1 VSEGSLP
8 AVAARHRARR
18 VRLAWRARTEEEVVV
33 LPTPPLPPTNRNFK
47 SLSSTRDLA
56 VMLLA
61 DAAAECGALAAAAGG
76 AGCAEPE
83 PFLRRLRSGA
93 ISTRDSPAAR
103 GREAP
108 CSPATARF
116 PFGSLR
122 AAPDSPGLLRDHHR
136 RRVRLRDFKARLQD
150 EGGIAPQNYQKLAW
164 WLRATFCFLARTLTD
179 VAMIEACW
187 YPAAWRGR
195 AG

>member
-1 VSEGSLP
+1 
-8 AVAARHRARR
+8 
-18 VRLAWRARTEEEVVV
+18 VV

-61 DAAAECGALAAAAGG
+61 DAAAAECGALAAAAGG

-136 RRVRLRDFKARLQD
+136 RRVFGSRFRSNGGKTARRNCRNCPAKRTKS
-150 EGGIAPQNYQKLAW
+150 GMGVVAPRHIL
-164 WLRATFCFLARTLTD
+164 FCFLARTLPD

-187 YPAAWRGR
+187 YPAAWCGR
-195 AG
+195 AA